1 MVNIIVSTETL
12 IFSDLSHCL
21 MTQTHW
27 LIWLINTL
35 HSANTV
41 AKSTGMILKS
51 SFFIPKKSL
60 CMLCRVLKR
69 LCHVAMALKNSVLNK
84 LTFQS
89 KWWRYLSHCCF
100 LSFQTKSIKKGE
112 NHFNSDHVEA
122 FSYQQGVLQGEVQAS
137 TKKVD
142 KVTVS

>member
-12 IFSDLSHCL
+12 IFSDLSHWL

-41 AKSTGMILKS
+41 AKSTGMILKC

-60 CMLCRVLKR
+60 CTLCRVLKR

-84 LTFQS
+84 LIFQS
-89 KWWRYLSHCCF
+89 KWWRYLSHCCS

>member
-12 IFSDLSHCL
+12 IFSDLSHWL

-27 LIWLINTL
+27 LIWLTNTL

-41 AKSTGMILKS
+41 AKSTGMILKC
-51 SFFIPKKSL
+51 SFFIAKKSL

>member
-1 MVNIIVSTETL
+1 MVNIIVSTETF
-12 IFSDLSHCL
+12 IFSDLTHWL

-27 LIWLINTL
+27 LISLINTL

-41 AKSTGMILKS
+41 AKSIGMILKC
-51 SFFIPKKSL
+51 SFFIHKKSL

>member
-1 MVNIIVSTETL
+1 MVNIIVSTETF
-12 IFSDLSHCL
+12 IFSDLTHWL

-41 AKSTGMILKS
+41 AKSTGMILKC

-60 CMLCRVLKR
+60 CTLCRVLKR

-89 KWWRYLSHCCF
+89 KWWRYLSHCFF

-112 NHFNSDHVEA
+112 KHLNSDHVEA

>member
-12 IFSDLSHCL
+12 IFSDLSHWL

-41 AKSTGMILKS
+41 AKSTGMILKC

>member
-12 IFSDLSHCL
+12 IFSDLSHWL

-41 AKSTGMILKS
+41 AKSTGMILKC

-84 LTFQS
+84 LIFQS
-89 KWWRYLSHCCF
+89 KWWRYLSHCCS
-100 LSFQTKSIKKGE
+100 LSFQTKSIKEGE

>member
-1 MVNIIVSTETL
+1 MVNIIVSTEPL
-12 IFSDLSHCL
+12 IFSDLSHWL

-41 AKSTGMILKS
+41 AKSTGMILKC
-51 SFFIPKKSL
+51 SFSIPKKSL

-89 KWWRYLSHCCF
+89 KWWCYLSHCCF